1 LWSFVRPSCPL
12 WLNSFVVKFQSMP
25 QPEEQAGS
33 QISKPAIVRF
43 AVYEANLRTGELRKH
58 GNRMRLQ
65 EQPFQVLALLLER
78 PGELVTREELRQK
91 LWPADTFV
99 DFDHSL
105 NTAINKLRETL
116 GDSSS
121 APRFIETLPRRGYRF
136 IAPVTVEGPT
146 STAEQVSHNGLL
158 QSAQP
163 VSPQKVSTEKSE
175 DAQPATSVNAINT
188 EAAGVSGEDA
198 VHDLPRPHRNVP
210 RFLFLL
216 IQVMYLCF
224 YIPALAGVHLI
235 DDIVNAL
242 FRRGGESAALVVI
255 VTASLGI
262 ALRLYWFSAV
272 AFDFRGIER
281 QFSRLFPFLFV
292 LDELWALSPFLLW
305 QRMGIGLVLA
315 SAAALVWVPFS
326 QRTLLRMAYAGM
338 NLNRGGAEARRKLKY

>member
-1 LWSFVRPSCPL
+1 
-12 WLNSFVVKFQSMP
+12 MP

-65 EQPFQVLALLLER
+65 EQPFQVLALLLEK

-121 APRFIETLPRRGYRF
+121 APRFVETLPRRGYRF
-136 IAPVTVEGPT
+136 IAPVTMEGPI
-146 STAEQVSHNGLL
+146 STAEQASNNGLL

-163 VSPQKVSTEKSE
+163 VSPQKISTEKSE
-175 DAQPATSVNAINT
+175 DAQLAIGANP
-188 EAAGVSGEDA
+188 EVGVTGEDT
-198 VHDLPRPHRNVP
+198 VHDLPRPHRNVS

-326 QRTLLRMAYAGM
+326 QRTLLRMAYA
-338 NLNRGGAEARRKLKY
+338 RYES

>member
-1 LWSFVRPSCPL
+1 
-12 WLNSFVVKFQSMP
+12 M
-25 QPEEQAGS
+25 PEELAGDPKL
-33 QISKPAIVRF
+33 SKPAIARF
-43 AVYEANLRTGELRKH
+43 AVYEVNLRTGELRKH

-65 EQPFQVLALLLER
+65 EQPFQVLAQLLVR

-136 IAPVTVEGPT
+136 IAPVTLESPSALEAPSG
-146 STAEQVSHNGLL
+146 NGVLP
-158 QSAQP
+158 SVPP
-163 VSPQKVSTEKSE
+163 VSPPQAMPEKTAE
-175 DAQPATSVNAINT
+175 VPVVHTAGQATAEADAFSRP
-188 EAAGVSGEDA
+188 E
-198 VHDLPRPHRNVP
+198 VHELPRPHRNVP
-210 RFLFLL
+210 RYLFLL

-224 YIPALAGVHLI
+224 YIPALAGVHQI

-242 FRRGGESAALVVI
+242 FGRGGESAALIVT

-262 ALRLYWFSAV
+262 ALRLYLFSAV

-281 QFSRLFPFLFV
+281 QFTRLFLFLFL

-315 SAAALVWVPFS
+315 STAALVWVPFS
-326 QRTLLRMAYAGM
+326 QRTLLRMAYAGK
-338 NLNRGGAEARRKLKY
+338 ATSF

>member
-1 LWSFVRPSCPL
+1 L
-12 WLNSFVVKFQSMP
+12 WLNSNRMP
-25 QPEEQAGS
+25 QPEETAGPNA
-33 QISKPAIVRF
+33 SKPAIVRF
-43 AVYEANLRTGELRKH
+43 TVYEVNLRTGELRKH
-58 GNRMRLQ
+58 GNRLRLQ
-65 EQPFQVLALLLER
+65 EQPFQVLALLLGR

-116 GDSSS
+116 GDSST

-136 IAPVTVEGPT
+136 VATVTTDEPAAP
-146 STAEQVSHNGLL
+146 ANQVSNNGLL
-158 QSAQP
+158 QPAQP
-163 VSPQKVSTEKSE
+163 AAAQGIAMGESE
-175 DAQPATSVNAINT
+175 DAQSDASTAPAANAVNA
-188 EAAGVSGEDA
+188 EMA
-198 VHDLPRPHRNVP
+198 HDLPRPNRNVP

-224 YIPALAGVHLI
+224 YVPALAGVHLI
-235 DDIVNAL
+235 DGIVNGL
-242 FRRGGESAALVVI
+242 FSRGGESAVLIVI

-262 ALRLYWFSAV
+262 ALRLYLFSAV

-281 QFSRLFPFLFV
+281 QFSRLFLFLFV

-305 QRMGIGLVLA
+305 QRLGIGLALA

-326 QRTLLRMAYAGM
+326 QRTLLRMAYAGSTKWEE
-338 NLNRGGAEARRKLKY
+338 GSRK

>member
-1 LWSFVRPSCPL
+1 
-12 WLNSFVVKFQSMP
+12 M
-25 QPEEQAGS
+25 PEERADPNL
-33 QISKPAIVRF
+33 SKPSIARF
-43 AVYEANLRTGELRKH
+43 AVYEVNLRTGELRKH

-65 EQPFQVLALLLER
+65 EQPFQVLAQLLER

-136 IAPVTVEGPT
+136 IAPVMVEVST
-146 STAEQVSHNGLL
+146 STAEPLSING
-158 QSAQP
+158 
-163 VSPQKVSTEKSE
+163 SPQPAQAIALPQATEQKSA
-175 DAQPATSVNAINT
+175 DHPVATVVGREVT
-188 EAAGVSGEDA
+188 EAGASSQDA
-198 VHDLPRPHRNVP
+198 VHELPRPHRNVP
-210 RFLFLL
+210 RYLFLL

-235 DDIVNAL
+235 DDIVNSL
-242 FRRGGESAALVVI
+242 FGRGGESAAIIVS

-262 ALRLYWFSAV
+262 ALRLYLFSAV

-281 QFSRLFPFLFV
+281 QFTRLFLFLFV

-315 SAAALVWVPFS
+315 STAALVWVPFS
-326 QRTLLRMAYAGM
+326 QRTLLRMAYAGK
-338 NLNRGGAEARRKLKY
+338 GEVGSPK

>member
-1 LWSFVRPSCPL
+1 
-12 WLNSFVVKFQSMP
+12 M
-25 QPEEQAGS
+25 PEERADPKL
-33 QISKPAIVRF
+33 SKPSIARF
-43 AVYEANLRTGELRKH
+43 AVYEVNLRTGELRKH

-65 EQPFQVLALLLER
+65 EQPFQVLAQLLER

-136 IAPVTVEGPT
+136 IAAVTLEGSPA
-146 STAEQVSHNGLL
+146 TAEPLSVNG
-158 QSAQP
+158 
-163 VSPQKVSTEKSE
+163 SPQPAQAVPLPQAKERKSAE
-175 DAQPATSVNAINT
+175 EPVATAVDREVT
-188 EAAGVSGEDA
+188 EASPSSQDA
-198 VHDLPRPHRNVP
+198 VHELPRPHRNLP
-210 RFLFLL
+210 RYLFLL

-235 DDIVNAL
+235 DDIVNSL
-242 FRRGGESAALVVI
+242 FGRGGESAAIVVI

-262 ALRLYWFSAV
+262 ALRLYLFSAV
-272 AFDFRGIER
+272 AFDFRGIEQ
-281 QFSRLFPFLFV
+281 QFTRLFFFLFV

-315 SAAALVWVPFS
+315 STAALVWVPFS
-326 QRTLLRMAYAGM
+326 QRTLLRMAYAGK
-338 NLNRGGAEARRKLKY
+338 AS